1 MTQQEAEFRRRCPY
15 DAFGD
20 YADILREIRQK
31 ENENKTDTVSVT
43 SRNK

>member
-1 MTQQEAEFRRRCPY
+1 MTQQEAEFRWRCPY

-20 YADILREIRQK
+20 YPDILSEICQK